1 MRKGVGFPWSPG
13 LLWAQAAASTTCQES
28 SLGTWGFQIPTCV
41 RGSSPDTGQ
50 VGPKCNELPIWSLLR
65 CAQVPRGDRGHATT
79 GRGVNAELVSLEIVG
94 FFACDRNC
102 ECCRSVKCRT

>member
-1 MRKGVGFPWSPG
+1 MSRRCPEVRKGVGFPWSPG

-50 VGPKCNELPIWSLLR
+50 VGLKRNELPIWSLSSGVHR
-65 CAQVPRGDRGHATT
+65 CPEVT
-79 GRGVNAELVSLEIVG
+79 GVMPPQEEG
-94 FFACDRNC
+94 
-102 ECCRSVKCRT
+102 